1 VGAVSYLLDTHA
13 LLWWLF
19 KDRRMSRRASAVV
32 RDPSNQILAS
42 SASAWEIATKYR
54 LGRLD
59 DAAPLIADFRGW
71 MGEARFHELPIR
83 SEHTTRAGAWD
94 VAHRDP
100 FDRILAAQSVVE
112 GVRLVSRDPVFEDF
126 GIDSLW

>member
-1 VGAVSYLLDTHA
+1 MGAVSYLLDTHA

-32 RDPSNQILAS
+32 RDPSSQILVS
-42 SASAWEIATKYR
+42 SASAWEIATKHR

-71 MGEARFHELPIR
+71 MVEARFHELPIR
-83 SEHTTRAGAWD
+83 SEHATRAGAWD

-126 GIDSLW
+126 GIESLW

>member
-1 VGAVSYLLDTHA
+1 MVSYLLDTHV

-19 KDRRMSRRASAVV
+19 KDRRMSRRACAVV
-32 RDPSNQILAS
+32 RDASNQVLVS
-42 SASAWEIATKYR
+42 SASAWEITTKHR

-59 DAAPLIADFRGW
+59 DAAPLVADFRGW
-71 MGEARFHELPIR
+71 MIEARFHELPIR
-83 SEHTTRAGAWD
+83 SEHATRAGAWD

-112 GVRLVSRDPVFEDF
+112 GVRLVSRDPVFQEF
-126 GIDSLW
+126 GIDPLW